1 MSWSERRRRVLAAT
15 AAAGLAAAG
24 AAGCGFALRRPPDL
38 AFGSIALTGFA
49 PRSPLAEALRRDL
62 LQSVQVLDDAAR
74 AEVVLHALEDRR
86 DRAVVASTAAAQ
98 VREIQLRLRFD
109 FRVATPG
116 GRELTP
122 RIQMALARDM
132 TYTETAALAK
142 EVEEAEFFRAMQD
155 DIVEQVLRR
164 LAAIRL

>member
-1 MSWSERRRRVLAAT
+1 MSWSERRRRALAAT
-15 AAAGLAAAG
+15 AAAGLAGAG
-24 AAGCGFALRRPPDL
+24 LAGCGFALRRPPEL
-38 AFGSIALTGFA
+38 GFGSIALAGFA
-49 PRSPLAEALRRDL
+49 PRSPLAEALRRGL
-62 LQSVQVLDDAAR
+62 VQRTRVLEDAAR
-74 AEVVLHALEDRR
+74 AEVVLYALEDRR

-109 FRVATPG
+109 FRVATPA

-122 RIQMALARDM
+122 RVQIALARDM

-155 DIVEQVLRR
+155 DVVEQVLRR